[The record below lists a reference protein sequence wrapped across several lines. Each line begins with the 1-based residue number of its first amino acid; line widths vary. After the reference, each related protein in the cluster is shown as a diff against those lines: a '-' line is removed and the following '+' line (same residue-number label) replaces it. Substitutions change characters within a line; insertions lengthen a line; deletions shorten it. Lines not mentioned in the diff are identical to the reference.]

1 MIQDFLIEQE
11 NDSVFDMVVDSD
23 KKDFASVEG
32 METAFNLQLFIDR
45 RITNQEA
52 VDPSK
57 RKGWIGDLETS
68 GTGYLI
74 GSLLHLKAQARATEN
89 DKNETG
95 AYAKQALDYFVAIGS
110 AKKVSVVLI
119 GDILQGIL
127 YIDGNEINRYNR
139 LWRETNAINA

>member
-1 MIQDFLIEQE
+1 MIEQD
-11 NDSVFDMVVDSD
+11 NNSVFDMVVDSE

-45 RITNQEA
+45 RITNQESP
-52 VDPSK
+52 DPSE

-68 GTGYLI
+68 GDGYFI

-95 AYAKQALDYFVAIGS
+95 AYAKQALDYFVAIGA
-110 AKKVSVVLI
+110 AKKITVALI

-127 YIDGNEINRYNR
+127 YIDGNDINRYNR
-139 LWRETNAINA
+139 LWRATNAINP